1 MREKRRRPED
11 WEFISFFN
19 LSIEFGVCTKTS
31 FMTAPLHELGW
42 QKRDTTIGPA
52 FPLSSS
58 PDDIS
63 LAKAGDWDGV
73 RNYEVKGSNSYSK
86 LVARY
91 QRDLLALHA
100 ASESPAW

>member
-31 FMTAPLHELGW
+31 FITAPLHELGW
-42 QKRDTTIGPA
+42 QKRDPTIGPA

-63 LAKAGDWDGV
+63 VQSSNRCELDHTGKTFD
-73 RNYEVKGSNSYSK
+73 RRLGS
-86 LVARY
+86 R
-91 QRDLLALHA
+91 
-100 ASESPAW
+100 

>member
-31 FMTAPLHELGW
+31 FTTAPLHELGW
-42 QKRDTTIGPA
+42 QKRDPTIGPA

-63 LAKAGDWDGV
+63 VSRRTGV
-73 RNYEVKGSNSYSK
+73 S
-86 LVARY
+86 
-91 QRDLLALHA
+91 
-100 ASESPAW
+100 